1 MVTEPSSE
9 AGLIEISTR
18 QRHDND
24 NDLFLGGVNAEAVQ
38 TEEEIHGLEGHAFVP
53 IHEGVVIGK
62 TEAICSSESGK
73 IRIWVVMIAV
83 EGSFE
88 GRFQETTV
96 AESERAPVSLDLIG
110 VDRQDVYDGKPAR
123 FDHLASSRMALR

>member
-9 AGLIEISTR
+9 AGLIEVSTR
-18 QRHDND
+18 QRHDNG

-38 TEEEIHGLEGHAFVP
+38 TEEEIHGLEGHAFVS

-62 TEAICSSESGK
+62 TEAIGSSERGK
-73 IRIWVVMIAV
+73 IGIWVVMIPV

-96 AESERAPVSLDLIG
+96 AESERAPVCLDLIG
-110 VDRQDVYDGKPAR
+110 VDGEDVDNSKPTR